1 MRFIFSMIWENIW
14 ETNYSVL
21 FFFLLIRLWVSLNT
35 VKLCEILFSSS
46 LDLPEVSW
54 WVHWI
59 VKAKLDGIN
68 PPHEW
73 SFTFGFSPWSK
84 ESDGKDQWVGED
96 VDKILN
102 DEDWGIKEDF
112 PPSEE
117 ELPSVSDVVN
127 PEHGEDWVVLFS
139 LPVVIWGGLGKTVV
153 KSSGVN
159 IFPISVVH
167 SWSNDS
173 NN

>member
-1 MRFIFSMIWENIW
+1 MRFIFSMIWENFW

-21 FFFLLIRLWVSLNT
+21 FFTIGLWLWVSLDT
-35 VKLCEILFSSS
+35 VELSEILCSSS

-54 WVHWI
+54 RVHWI
-59 VKAKLDGIN
+59 IESELDGIN

-73 SFTFGFSPWSK
+73 SFTLGFSPWSDK
-84 ESDGKDQWVGED
+84 SDGNDQWVGED
-96 VDKILN
+96 VDKIVN
-102 DEDWGIKEDF
+102 DEAWGQSEDF

-117 ELPSVSDVVN
+117 KLQRVRDVVN

-139 LPVVIWGGLGKTVV
+139 LPVVIWGGLRKTVV
-153 KSSGVN
+153 KSSAIN
-159 IFPISVVH
+159 IFPINVVH

-173 NN
+173 ND